1 MIQQIDGINIINNQ
15 LFVNR
20 NAGIDLEIY
29 QNVIDEISNDLS
41 VKYVDI
47 NRFDKESIKE
57 LFMNEYLYRV
67 NKNIIISKEH
77 KLQLIDIL
85 EKLPDIF
92 DVSEF
97 KEVSKLSRKF
107 AIPYLEFLDKY
118 LYTSKIDSSGKRK
131 KLV

>member
-1 MIQQIDGINIINNQ
+1 MYKRQ
-15 LFVNR
+15 
-20 NAGIDLEIY
+20 
-29 QNVIDEISNDLS
+29 
-41 VKYVDI
+41 
-47 NRFDKESIKE
+47 
-57 LFMNEYLYRV
+57 YLYRV

-118 LYTSKIDSSGKRK
+118 LYTSKIDSLGKRK